1 MIEKKLVILRSF
13 ERNRSEERVL
23 YSYYQIKTMKS
34 GMHINLLFRKMV
46 FECKVRILN
55 INYLL
60 NEIAL
65 IQSVIFSIVS
75 IFKRFHFD
83 VVDSFRSVVSFINMI
98 SNRFDSY

>member
-1 MIEKKLVILRSF
+1 
-13 ERNRSEERVL
+13 
-23 YSYYQIKTMKS
+23 
-34 GMHINLLFRKMV
+34 MHINLLFRKMV
-46 FECKVRILN
+46 FEYKVRILN